1 MRHDPGRRARLKRRY
16 RVWLGR
22 RRAARSGG
30 LIPDPD
36 TIYWL
41 DPRRIIRLLG
51 PIPGGLIPNP
61 DAIHWLDPRNIFRRR
76 TWPRRGFSA
85 YLDRARVFDGD
96 WDCCPD
102 TFASLAIYRAFEHRM
117 RGGEWRDT
125 EMYQQAAHEIAAGQ
139 KPWHCSTPRELDAHC
154 KNLDALIESLRTRG
168 YLLTSLDTK
177 RMLSEVTVNVAR
189 NGEYVFNDGRHRL
202 SVAKLLGLERIAV
215 KVVVRHAQWQAFRK
229 QLASI
234 AQRYPDGRLPDPPAH
249 PDLADLPASSGCRQ
263 QLEVLRAH
271 LPPPPARVMELGAGL
286 AWFSHE
292 LESAGYACEA
302 VEELPDLA
310 SAADVIRRSEGRQFS
325 ISTGDP
331 LETLEAAI
339 ARGEPPHVVLL
350 RGRASHDVAGE
361 TNRLR
366 DLLRRLCPGAVF
378 ILLPREPARSALELP
393 DMAIDHTGYADAEL
407 VLEDPD
413 GANIYRLRA

>member
-1 MRHDPGRRARLKRRY
+1 MYRDMEQTLYRRTLARMQQLHWG
-16 RVWLGR
+16 WLGR
-22 RRAARSGG
+22 RRAARSD
-30 LIPDPD
+30 IPDPD
-36 TIYWL
+36 TLYWL
-41 DPRRIIRLLG
+41 DPRRIVRLTR
-51 PIPGGLIPNP
+51 PRGG
-61 DAIHWLDPRNIFRRR
+61 
-76 TWPRRGFSA
+76 GFNV
-85 YLDRARVFDGD
+85 YRERARVLDGD
-96 WDCCPD
+96 WDLCPD
-102 TFASLAIYRAFEHRM
+102 TFTNLPVYRAFEHRM
-117 RGGEWRDT
+117 SGGEWRDT
-125 EMYQQAAHEIAAGQ
+125 ELYQRAVDEIAAGRSPRRCRTEREFQ
-139 KPWHCSTPRELDAHC
+139 VRCSYLDS
-154 KNLDALIESLRTRG
+154 LIESLQQRG
-168 YLLTSLDTK
+168 YVVTTASPALDLQQ
-177 RMLSEVTVNVAR
+177 RGPEVTVNVAR

-249 PDLADLPASSGCRQ
+249 PDLADLPASTGCRQ

-292 LESAGYACEA
+292 LESAGYACQA
-302 VEELPDLA
+302 VEELPELA
-310 SAADVIRRSEGRQFS
+310 RAADVIRRSEGRQFS

-339 ARGEPPHVVLL
+339 ARGEPPPDVVLL
-350 RGRASHDVAGE
+350 RGRASRDVAGE

-366 DLLRRLCPGAVF
+366 HLLRRLCPGAVF
-378 ILLPREPARSALELP
+378 ILLPREPAGSALELP
-393 DMAIDHTGYADAEL
+393 EWAIDHTGYADAEL